1 MSETVNNINE
11 TELQQASEKFKD
23 ILYEIRKVIVGQHNM
38 VEKTLI
44 AILAGGHVLLEGAP
58 GLAKTLT
65 LKTIS
70 QVIDAKFRRIQFTPD
85 LLPADLTGTRIFNQ
99 NQGDFSIA
107 FGPVF
112 ANLILADEINRAPA
126 KVQSALLEAMQEKQV
141 TIGNES
147 FQLEEPFLVLAT
159 QNPIETEGTYNLPEA
174 QLDRFMF
181 KVLVDY
187 PDEKEEVAVV
197 ERMLGGKLPEIR
209 ALMDCETILN
219 YRKFANSVYVDPKL
233 VHYIVEIVSL
243 TRTPVKNV
251 ALENLKSFIQY
262 GSSPRGSLAI
272 TQASKALAFMR
283 GMSYVTTEDIKSVV
297 KECLRHRIILSY
309 EAFAQ
314 EITQD
319 FIIDKI
325 VSAVEVPYPETSK
338 I

>member
-11 TELQQASEKFKD
+11 ADIKQASEKFKD
-23 ILYEIRKVIVGQHNM
+23 ILYEIRKIIVGQHNM

-70 QVIDAKFRRIQFTPD
+70 KVIDAEFRRIQFTPD

-99 NQGDFSIA
+99 NQGNFSTA
-107 FGPVF
+107 FGPIF
-112 ANLILADEINRAPA
+112 ANLVLADEINRAPA

-147 FQLEEPFLVLAT
+147 FQLKEPFLVLAT

-187 PDEKEEVAVV
+187 PDEKEEAAVV

-209 ALMDCETILN
+209 ALLDCEAILN
-219 YRKFANSVYVDPKL
+219 YRNFVDNIYVDPKL

-243 TRTPVKNV
+243 TRNPAKNP
-251 ALENLKSFIQY
+251 ALDGLKSYIQY

-272 TQASKALAFMR
+272 TQASKAFAFMSGR
-283 GMSYVTTEDIKSVV
+283 SYITTEDIKSVA

-309 EAFAQ
+309 EGLAQ
-314 EITQD
+314 GITQD
-319 FIIDKI
+319 SIIEKI
-325 VSAVEVPYPETSK
+325 IKEIEVPYPETSK
-338 I
+338 N

>member
-1 MSETVNNINE
+1 LSETVNNINE